1 MLIEYTDEVQYEP
14 GYTKNMQ
21 RFIWWKGSTEDK
33 KFIYRSIGFT
43 SSAWRFAMGVLV
55 AGSIVSFL
63 VMVFFVHI
71 QMREAVGL
79 TAAVLAWAFVCYKQD
94 QRIRKAQEVDCDKY
108 AILNAEL
115 WVYGAYNQ
123 RSAWS
128 ILNNAVFDL
137 WKERHDVGNVEYPN
151 KESIH
156 DCLRMLG
163 RHRDAVNGFLNS
175 DDVQTAVAYMNDAT
189 TTSPDKAQ
197 AVKELKELARAVA
210 DGIFVIEDEVSADRK
225 ALVAPTLRKLQTRT
239 GDVIAETKDAML
251 A

>member
-1 MLIEYTDEVQYEP
+1 MLIEYTDEVEYEP

-108 AILNAEL
+108 AILHADDWYREIETTQ
-115 WVYGAYNQ
+115 A
-123 RSAWS
+123 RSAWY
-128 ILNNAVFDL
+128 ILNKAVFARWQD
-137 WKERHDVGNVEYPN
+137 RHKVAN
-151 KESIH
+151 KAYLEESIH

-163 RHRDAVNGFLNS
+163 RHGDAVNGFLNS
-175 DDVQTAVAYMNDAT
+175 DDVVKGVAYMNNPDTSDKEKEQAYNALYNLASTFAT
-189 TTSPDKAQ
+189 
-197 AVKELKELARAVA
+197 
-210 DGIFVIEDEVSADRK
+210 GIFVIEDAANEKQREAAAKTLAKLAGKNEAAEVSK
-225 ALVAPTLRKLQTRT
+225 AATSR
-239 GDVIAETKDAML
+239 
-251 A
+251 